1 MTMTSVSS
9 DLYIQNRQVESKKQ
23 NNVLGKDD
31 FLRLLMAQLQNQ
43 DPMNP
48 MEDREFIAQM
58 ATFSSLEQMTN
69 LNKSMEGFIKSQNK
83 QQALAMQ
90 QYLGSEVTWQEVYY
104 VDEEPFVETKTG
116 TVTSISMNEGNAKL
130 ITNDGSEISL
140 EQLVKVTQPDESIQ
154 NNSTLLQA
162 SHLIDK
168 KVSLLF
174 NGKNYENLIV
184 NSVVSKGGKTFLI
197 VDDPSL
203 VNEKIPLDAITK
215 ISQ

>member
-1 MTMTSVSS
+1 MTNISS
-9 DLYIQNRQVESKKQ
+9 DLYIQNRPTEPAKQ

-69 LNKSMEGFIKSQNK
+69 LNKNMEKFIDSQNK
-83 QQALAMQ
+83 MNVLSLH
-90 QYLGSEVTWQEVYY
+90 QYLGAELSWQDIHEVEGV
-104 VDEEPFVETKTG
+104 PFVEMKQG
-116 TVTSISMNEGNAKL
+116 FVESVSMIDGKARL
-130 ITNDGSEISL
+130 VMNDGSQIAVEQIAKVSL
-140 EQLVKVTQPDESIQ
+140 A
-154 NNSTLLQA
+154 NNTSSLPNSSLLQA
-162 SHLIDK
+162 SHLIEK

-174 NGKNYENLIV
+174 NGKTYDNLSV
-184 NSVVSKGGKTFLI
+184 NSVVSKEGKTYFT
-197 VDDPSL
+197 VTDPSL
-203 VNEKIPLDAITK
+203 LDVKIPLDAITK

>member
-1 MTMTSVSS
+1 MTSVSS

>member
-1 MTMTSVSS
+1 MTSISS

-69 LNKSMEGFIKSQNK
+69 LNTSMEGFIKSQNK

-116 TVTSISMNEGNAKL
+116 NVTSISMNEGNGKL
-130 ITNDGSEISL
+130 ITSDGSEVSL
-140 EQLVKVTQPDESIQ
+140 EQLIKVTQPDDSIQ
-154 NNSTLLQA
+154 NSSTLLQA
-162 SHLIDK
+162 SHLIEK
-168 KVSLLF
+168 KVSLLY
-174 NGKNYENLIV
+174 NGKTYENLTV
-184 NSVVSKGGKTFLI
+184 NSVVSKDGKTYLT
-197 VDDPSL
+197 VSDPNL
-203 VNEKIPLDAITK
+203 EDVKIPLDAITK

>member
-1 MTMTSVSS
+1 MTSISS
-9 DLYIQNRQVESKKQ
+9 DLYIQNRQVEIKKQ

-90 QYLGSEVTWQEVYY
+90 QYLGTEVTWQEVYY

-116 TVTSISMNEGNAKL
+116 FVTSIAMNEGNAKL
-130 ITNDGSEISL
+130 ITSEGSEVSL
-140 EQLVKVTQPDESIQ
+140 EQLIKVTQPDDSIQ

-162 SHLIDK
+162 SHLIEK
-168 KVSLLF
+168 KVSLLY
-174 NGKNYENLIV
+174 NGKTYENLRV
-184 NSVVSKGGKTFLI
+184 NSIVSKDGKTYLT
-197 VDDPSL
+197 VADPSL
-203 VNEKIPLDAITK
+203 VDVKIPLDAITK

>member
-1 MTMTSVSS
+1 MTSISS

-69 LNKSMEGFIKSQNK
+69 LNTSMEGFIKSQNK

-104 VDEEPFVETKTG
+104 VDEEPLVETKTG
-116 TVTSISMNEGNAKL
+116 YVTSISMNEGNGKL
-130 ITNDGSEISL
+130 ITSDGSEVSL
-140 EQLVKVTQPDESIQ
+140 EQLIKVTQPDDSIQ

-162 SHLIDK
+162 SHLIEK
-168 KVSLLF
+168 KVSLLY
-174 NGKNYENLIV
+174 NGKTYENLTV
-184 NSVVSKGGKTFLI
+184 NSVVSKDGKTYLT
-197 VDDPSL
+197 VSDPSL
-203 VNEKIPLDAITK
+203 EDVKIPLDAITK

>member
-1 MTMTSVSS
+1 MTSISS
-9 DLYIQNRQVESKKQ
+9 DLYIQNRQVEIKKQ

-58 ATFSSLEQMTN
+58 ATFSSLEQ
-69 LNKSMEGFIKSQNK
+69 NK

-90 QYLGSEVTWQEVYY
+90 QYLGTEVTWQEVYY

-116 TVTSISMNEGNAKL
+116 FVTSIAMNEGNAKL
-130 ITNDGSEISL
+130 ITSEGSEVSL
-140 EQLVKVTQPDESIQ
+140 EQLIKVTQPDDSIQ

-162 SHLIDK
+162 SHLIEK
-168 KVSLLF
+168 KVSLLY
-174 NGKNYENLIV
+174 NGKTYENLRV
-184 NSVVSKGGKTFLI
+184 NSIVSKDGKTYLT
-197 VDDPSL
+197 VADPSL
-203 VNEKIPLDAITK
+203 VDVKIPLDAITK

>member
-1 MTMTSVSS
+1 MTSISS

-69 LNKSMEGFIKSQNK
+69 LNTSMEGFIKSQNK

-90 QYLGSEVTWQEVYY
+90 QYLGAEVTWQEVYF
-104 VDEEPFVETKTG
+104 VDEEPFVETKKG
-116 TVTSISMNEGNAKL
+116 IVTSIAMAEGNAKL
-130 ITNDGSEISL
+130 ITDDGSEVAL
-140 EQLVKVTQPDESIQ
+140 EQLTQIKHSDDSVQ
-154 NNSTLLQA
+154 NTLLQA

-168 KVSLLF
+168 KVSLLY
-174 NGKNYENLIV
+174 NGKTYEDLKV
-184 NSVVSKGGKTFLI
+184 NSVVSKDGKTYLT
-197 VDDPSL
+197 VADPSL
-203 VNEKIPLDAITK
+203 EDVKIPLDAITK

>member
-1 MTMTSVSS
+1 MTNISS

-69 LNKSMEGFIKSQNK
+69 LNTSMEGFIKSQNK

-104 VDEEPFVETKTG
+104 VDEEPFVKTKTG
-116 TVTSISMNEGNAKL
+116 FVTSIAMNEGNAKL
-130 ITNDGSEISL
+130 ITSDGSEISL
-140 EQLVKVTQPDESIQ
+140 EQLIKVSQPDDSVQ

-162 SHLIDK
+162 SHLIEK
-168 KVSLLF
+168 KVSLLY
-174 NGKNYENLIV
+174 NGKTYENLTV
-184 NSVVSKGGKTFLI
+184 NSVVSKDGKTYLTVADPNL
-197 VDDPSL
+197 VD
-203 VNEKIPLDAITK
+203 EKIPLDAITK

>member
-1 MTMTSVSS
+1 MTSISS

-69 LNKSMEGFIKSQNK
+69 LNNNMEKFIDSQNK
-83 QQALAMQ
+83 MNVLSLH
-90 QYLGSEVTWQEVYY
+90 QYLGAELSWQHINEVEGV
-104 VDEEPFVETKTG
+104 PFVELKQG
-116 TVTSISMNEGNAKL
+116 IVESVSMIDGKARL
-130 ITNDGSEISL
+130 VMNDGSEIAV
-140 EQLVKVTQPDESIQ
+140 EQIAKVSNS
-154 NNSTLLQA
+154 NNTAPLPNSSLLQA
-162 SHLIDK
+162 SHLIEK
-168 KVSLLF
+168 KVSLLY
-174 NGKNYENLIV
+174 NGKSYENLTV
-184 NSVVSKGGKTFLI
+184 NSVVSKDGKTYLT
-197 VDDPSL
+197 VADPSL
-203 VNEKIPLDAITK
+203 EDVKIPLDAIKK

>member
-1 MTMTSVSS
+1 MTSISS

-69 LNKSMEGFIKSQNK
+69 LNTSMEGFIKSQSK

-90 QYLGSEVTWQEVYY
+90 QYLGSEVTWQEVHY

-116 TVTSISMNEGNAKL
+116 YVTSISMNEGNGKL
-130 ITNDGSEISL
+130 ITSDGSEVSL
-140 EQLVKVTQPDESIQ
+140 EQLIKVTQPDDSIQ

-162 SHLIDK
+162 SHLIEK
-168 KVSLLF
+168 KVSLLY
-174 NGKNYENLIV
+174 NGKTYENLKV
-184 NSVVSKGGKTFLI
+184 NSVVSKDGKTYLT
-197 VDDPSL
+197 VADPSL
-203 VNEKIPLDAITK
+203 EDVKIPLDAITK

>member
-184 NSVVSKGGKTFLI
+184 NSVVSKDGKTFLI

>member
-1 MTMTSVSS
+1 MTSISS

-69 LNKSMEGFIKSQNK
+69 LNTSMEGFIKSQNK

-104 VDEEPFVETKTG
+104 VDEEPFVETKKG
-116 TVTSISMNEGNAKL
+116 VVTSIAMAEGNAKL
-130 ITNDGSEISL
+130 ITDDGSEVAL
-140 EQLVKVTQPDESIQ
+140 EQLTQIKHPDESVQ
-154 NNSTLLQA
+154 NTLLQA
-162 SHLIDK
+162 SHLIEK
-168 KVSLLF
+168 KVSLLY
-174 NGKNYENLIV
+174 NGKTYENLTV
-184 NSVVSKGGKTFLI
+184 NSVVSKDGKTYLT
-197 VDDPSL
+197 VSDPSL
-203 VNEKIPLDAITK
+203 EDVKIPLDAITK